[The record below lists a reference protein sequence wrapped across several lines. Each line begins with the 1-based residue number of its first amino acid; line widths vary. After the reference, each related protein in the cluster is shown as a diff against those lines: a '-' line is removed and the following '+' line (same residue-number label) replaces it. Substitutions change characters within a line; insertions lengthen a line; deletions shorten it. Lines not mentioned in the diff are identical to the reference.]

1 MPYRERHITGN
12 EELDKYVS
20 FSHIGVAPE
29 RSDPIGQEEIIS
41 VLNDKNFLAGIN
53 IQIARKPADWAYLQG
68 QYSAF
73 IGINLARR
81 LDIPC
86 IEYDESKR
94 EKPDLT
100 ANKQY
105 ILLRWQ
111 RKNTEEFEP
120 RYELQAE
127 VHISQRNYLITVP
140 DKNYLSSNPNL
151 APGLVGLDQLASQ
164 VPFQM
169 VAGDI

>member
-1 MPYRERHITGN
+1 MPFKERHITGN
-12 EELDKYVS
+12 EELDRYVS
-20 FSHIGVAPE
+20 FSHIGLAPE

-41 VLNDKNFLAGIN
+41 ALDDKNFFAGIN
-53 IQIARKPADWAYLQG
+53 IQIARKPADWADLPG

-94 EKPDLT
+94 KKPDVT

-111 RKNTEEFEP
+111 RKNIEEFES

-127 VHISQRNYLITVP
+127 VHISQGDHLITVP
-140 DKNYLSSNPNL
+140 DKDYLSLNPNL
-151 APGLVGLDQLASQ
+151 TPGLVGFEQLAPQES
-164 VPFQM
+164 FQM
-169 VAGDI
+169 AA